1 MIKGIIF
8 DVDGTIVDSIPF
20 HFEAWKFFFI
30 KKKVQG
36 FSEKLDIF
44 KNKGGSTLDFMKSI
58 YGNLYSKKEL
68 KKINEEK
75 EVIFRKTYKGKIKPI
90 PGFIEFLNFIKSKNI
105 LVGLASNAVRKNI
118 SLITKELD
126 IYNQLDSVICGDEV
140 TYGKP
145 DPEMFNKTIDRF
157 NIDKN
162 ECLIFEDSIE
172 GIQGAIN
179 SGIKTIGVTSSSSSK
194 VLMDSGATDTIE
206 NYMNINDKLKKLA
219 LCF

>member
-20 HFEAWKFFFI
+20 HFEAWNFFFI

-44 KNKGGSTLDFMKSI
+44 KDKGGSTLDFMKSI

-126 IYNQLDSVICGDEV
+126 IYNQLDSIICGDEV

-194 VLMDSGATDTIE
+194 VLMDSGAIYTIK
-206 NYMNINDKLKKLA
+206 NYMNIHDKLKKLA
-219 LCF
+219 L